1 LVATPIG
8 NDQDISLRALELL
21 QAVQII
27 VLEEF
32 KESTRFLRAH
42 GITGK
47 NYEQLNEHSTPEDLK
62 RLVDLCE
69 KEEVA
74 LITDCGTPGFCDP
87 GADLVRECRRRKIA
101 VRTFPGASS
110 LMGLLSLSS
119 ERLDQFV
126 FRGFLPAENEARKK
140 SWIELQKESR
150 AIVIMDTPYR
160 FQKMLAETVEHF
172 GDRRILLTL
181 DLTQATEKI
190 LEGSPAQVLK
200 SELPAK
206 AEFMLLIYPR
216 KSARSASSN
225 SASAGPR

>member
-1 LVATPIG
+1 MLTLVATPIG
-8 NDQDISLRALELL
+8 NDQDISFRALELL
-21 QAVQII
+21 KNVEVI

-42 GITGK
+42 GISGK
-47 NYEQLNEHSTPEDLK
+47 TYEQLNEHSTADDLK

-69 KEEVA
+69 KQDVA

-87 GADLVRECRRRKIA
+87 GADLVRECRHRKIV

-119 ERLDQFV
+119 QRLDQFV

-140 SWIELQKESR
+140 AWMDLQKENR
-150 AIVIMDTPYR
+150 AIVLMDTPYR
-160 FQKMLAETVEHF
+160 FQKMLAETNEFF
-172 GDRRILLTL
+172 GDRQILLTL
-181 DLTQATEKI
+181 DLTQTTEKI
-190 LEGSPAQVLK
+190 LEGSPSQVLK

-216 KSARSASSN
+216 KSK
-225 SASAGPR
+225 